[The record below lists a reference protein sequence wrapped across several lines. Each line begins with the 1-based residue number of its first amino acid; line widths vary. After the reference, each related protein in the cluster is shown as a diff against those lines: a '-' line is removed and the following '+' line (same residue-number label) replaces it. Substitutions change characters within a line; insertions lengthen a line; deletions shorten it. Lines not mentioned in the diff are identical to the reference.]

1 MTSPLEND
9 VHRHHLVTLLTELL
23 LRALRHGGADRSNEH
38 EHDDQIDAGG
48 VGPVRA
54 KVGGDD
60 GAVQG

>member
-9 VHRHHLVTLLTELL
+9 AHRHHLVTLLTELL
-23 LRALRHGGADRSNEH
+23 LRAIRHSSADRSNEH

-54 KVGGDD
+54 EVGDD
-60 GAVQG
+60 AVQG